1 METSHLN
8 VFPRLG
14 LNNFEKHVFSSFLP
28 SVLPSFLPLSLS
40 LFPRPCSTL
49 VGHDSS
55 NLTLANDGK
64 GGRCYPL
71 LSDTVATKSICRYS
85 YPPMKNLATF
95 YNSFSSNC
103 IKSFF
108 YKHSKNLINLRGIE
122 NLSKT
127 LRKIQTLI
135 KYRSSKIPLFRFI
148 QCIKLN
154 CF

>member
-14 LNNFEKHVFSSFLP
+14 LNIRKARFLFLP

-85 YPPMKNLATF
+85 YPPMKNLVKF

-103 IKSFF
+103 IKFFF
-108 YKHSKNLINLRGIE
+108 YKRTKNLINLRGIE